1 MNRKIYWGLGV
12 LLLFFGGF
20 MFYVHLDYA
29 KFRENLEEKR
39 PKLDVV
45 DTEVPKKEEDT
56 SQVEE
61 PIVDVSDDTQQ
72 NTDVLSNKSGEDQL
86 LSPLTSKELDKL
98 YQQISTELSKMDSD
112 EEVDRG
118 LDLTQYTQRQIAHL
132 YSVGIDLSKLPE
144 KLADKITAHQY
155 RKDGV
160 PPPTEGEITITNVKR
175 TPRGGLS
182 VGGSG
187 QLLPGETEQEF
198 TQRMIKAAEK
208 KLSESE
214 N

>member
-12 LLLFFGGF
+12 LILLFGGF
-20 MFYVHLDYA
+20 MFYVQLDQA
-29 KFRENLEEKR
+29 KFREYLEENS

-45 DTEVPKKEEDT
+45 DTEVSKKEEDT

-61 PIVDVSDDTQQ
+61 PIDAPIVDVSDDTQQ
-72 NTDVLSNKSGEDQL
+72 NADVQSNKSGEDQP
-86 LSPLTSKELDKL
+86 LSPLTSKELDEL

-118 LDLTQYTQRQIAHL
+118 LDLTQYTQRQLAHL

-144 KLADKITAHQY
+144 KLADKITAHQF
-155 RKDGV
+155 RKDGL
-160 PPPTEGEITITNVKR
+160 PPPTEGEITISNVKR
-175 TPRGGLS
+175 TPKGGLTF
-182 VGGSG
+182 GGSG
-187 QLLPGETEQEF
+187 QPLPGETDQEF

-208 KLSESE
+208 K
-214 N
+214 